1 MYITDTL
8 KPWNLVNPK
17 LSPSNHFIQKLSYIS
32 PDTHLIQPPPI
43 QALQKLLLNI
53 NKAPPEIHLQP
64 PRLRL
69 HSPRHALSQ
78 LSQIPFIRAHDQHEI
93 LRNDD
98 LLSKDLL
105 IRLQPQGQ
113 LLMDTPLAKRH
124 ILGNEL
130 ELPAASAVVEERAHD
145 ALVDAEHER
154 VEVRCG
160 PEAED
165 GEFGGR
171 VRAVEGFD
179 LAQDPVAVEGCR
191 VCEVRDGAAG
201 WDPLA
206 VVNVEV

>member
-53 NKAPPEIHLQP
+53 NKAPPE
-64 PRLRL
+64 
-69 HSPRHALSQ
+69 
-78 LSQIPFIRAHDQHEI
+78 IRAHDQHEI